1 MPIQH
6 FPIKQQPVTSAY
18 DTDSHKL
25 EDEAFLITTFLPSLH
40 KRNLH
45 PRIPRG

>member
-6 FPIKQQPVTSAY
+6 FLIKQQPVTSAY
-18 DTDSHKL
+18 DTESHKL
-25 EDEAFLITTFLPSLH
+25 EDERLLVTTFLRLLH